1 MFQYSALRDTL
12 LSFSVFPA
20 HSHLLPNV
28 DSLIIQMNDADDFE
42 GRHSGEITTKKPVSR
57 ENAKYDGDVT

>member
-1 MFQYSALRDTL
+1 
-12 LSFSVFPA
+12 
-20 HSHLLPNV
+20 
-28 DSLIIQMNDADDFE
+28 MNDADDFE